1 MASDSQNFR
10 KIAEE
15 AERNLNTYEAKT
27 GAHKS
32 STNDEAGI
40 DTRVENQFPGS
51 QVRSKIEPRG
61 LQCSQGSC
69 FGWQQLTPSVT
80 DGQDLSTNAGY
91 NRRIPP
97 EEGGD
102 LDARGRQTRGE
113 HFEGVGGPEHKLSEQ
128 MRDFGGSN
136 EFDLTNKRRHDTSAR
151 STADDTTESY
161 SGEVMSEGRKA
172 AQSNIESSKSV
183 PHKGQYPGS
192 EYRTTQEVPGEMS
205 AEGYEAPASVTEASR
220 ESERYNR

>member
-32 STNDEAGI
+32 SKNDEAGV
-40 DTRVENQFPGS
+40 DTRVETQFPGS
-51 QVRSKIEPRG
+51 QVRY
-61 LQCSQGSC
+61 
-69 FGWQQLTPSVT
+69 
-80 DGQDLSTNAGY
+80 GQDLSTNAGY

-113 HFEGVGGPEHKLSEQ
+113 HFEGVGGPEHKLGEQ

-136 EFDLTNKRRHDTSAR
+136 EFDLTNKRRHDISAK

-161 SGEVMSEGRKA
+161 SGEVMSEGREA
-172 AQSNIESSKSV
+172 AQSNIESSKNV

-192 EYRTTQEVPGEMS
+192 EYRNTQEVPGEMS